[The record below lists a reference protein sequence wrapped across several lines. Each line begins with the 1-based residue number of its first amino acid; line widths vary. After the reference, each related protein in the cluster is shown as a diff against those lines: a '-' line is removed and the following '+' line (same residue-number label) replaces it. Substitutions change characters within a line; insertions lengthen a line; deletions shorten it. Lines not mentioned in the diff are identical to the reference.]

1 MGFGLS
7 QYIPFVIYF
16 ASFLV
21 AFLSLIVNPVI
32 GVLFL
37 FPLLPYQL
45 IFEKI
50 KLLPLGKD
58 INDIIIFSIL
68 AGWIFRKAGNR
79 ENNAGGTNLLKKRS
93 GLRLPIMLLIIANVI
108 GFINTTLSYGL
119 GLDLTNNYFL
129 DLKNY
134 MLLPLVYFLTFRN
147 IKNRKTLNLLTFL
160 LVIGISGADY
170 YFSTNLQWMNVWH
183 FSERTRVMM
192 DGLFVYLGAN
202 HYGAFFAHFVFIL
215 IGIFLFDRSK
225 SRRIILLGIISFTVY
240 CLMYSFSRGAY
251 IAFIAGVSFIGFAKE
266 RRILLLLFFF
276 FLFWRFLVPVSVY
289 ERVKMTKNDTGEL
302 EESAAIRIVLWN
314 EAINMFKESPIIGN
328 GFNTFQFTYKD
339 RLWKDT
345 HNFYL
350 KMLVELGIFGLCA
363 FLFLLYKAFL
373 MGWGLYRE
381 AGDRFFKGLG
391 LGFSACVISTAITNA
406 FGDRWSYL
414 SLGSYFWV
422 FLGIVTWARMNN
434 MAEPLKP
441 QRINSTRAQAGLK
454 KIL

>member
-1 MGFGLS
+1 MGLHLTQFL
-7 QYIPFVIYF
+7 PFVIYF
-16 ASFLV
+16 VSFVV
-21 AFLSLIVNPVI
+21 AFLSIAVNPAV

-37 FPLLPYQL
+37 FPLLPYQI

-58 INDIIIFSIL
+58 INDIIIFCIL
-68 AGWIFRKAGNR
+68 IGFIFRTAGSR
-79 ENNAGGTNLLKKRS
+79 ENRVTSNTFSKKKT
-93 GLRLPIMLLIIANVI
+93 GLHLPIMLLVIANVI
-108 GFINTTLSYGL
+108 GFLNATSSYGL
-119 GLDLTNNYFL
+119 ALDLTNNYIL

-134 MLLPLVYFLTFRN
+134 MLLPLIWFLTYKI
-147 IKNRKTLNLLTFL
+147 IKSKKMLKLITYLM
-160 LVIGISGADY
+160 VIGILGADY
-170 YFSTNLQWMNVWH
+170 YFYTNLQWMNVWH

-215 IGIFLFDRSK
+215 IGIFLFDKSK
-225 SRRIILLGIISFTVY
+225 VRKIILLGIISFTTY

-251 IAFIAGVSFIGFAKE
+251 IAFIAGLLFIGFLKE
-266 RRILLLLFFF
+266 RRILLLLLF
-276 FLFWRFLVPVSVY
+276 FLLSWRSLVPISVY
-289 ERVKMTKNDTGEL
+289 ERVKMTKNDEGEL

-314 EAINMFKESPIIGN
+314 QAISMFKESPLIGK

-350 KMLVELGIFGLCA
+350 KMLVELGLFGLGA
-363 FLFLLYKAFL
+363 FLFLLYRAFL
-373 MGWGLYRE
+373 LGWKLYRE
-381 AGDRFFKGLG
+381 ADDRFLRGLG

-414 SLGSYFWV
+414 SLGSYFWI
-422 FLGIVTWARMNN
+422 FLGIVTCARVNN

-441 QRINSTRAQAGLK
+441 QRIKPSLK
-454 KIL
+454 QP

>member
-1 MGFGLS
+1 MGLNLA
-7 QYIPFVIYF
+7 QYIPFAIYF
-16 ASFLV
+16 ISFVV
-21 AFLSLIVNPVI
+21 AFLSLFVNPAI

-58 INDIIIFSIL
+58 INDIIIFCIL
-68 AGWIFRKAGNR
+68 IGFISRAAGKR
-79 ENNAGGTNLLKKRS
+79 ENHVTGNTFSKRKT
-93 GLRLPIMLLIIANVI
+93 GLYLPIMLLVAANVI
-108 GFINTTLSYGL
+108 GFLNTTLSYGL
-119 GLDLTNNYFL
+119 GFDLTNNYFL

-134 MLLPLVYFLTFRN
+134 MLLPLIWFLTFKN
-147 IKNRKTLNLLTFL
+147 IKNKKILRLLTFL
-160 LVIGISGADY
+160 MVIGVLGADY
-170 YFSTNLQWMNVWH
+170 YFYVNLQWMNIWH
-183 FSERTRVMM
+183 FSERTRTMM
-192 DGLFVYLGAN
+192 EGLFVYLGAN
-202 HYGAFFAHFVFIL
+202 HYGAFFVHFVFIL
-215 IGIFLFDRSK
+215 IGIFLFDK
-225 SRRIILLGIISFTVY
+225 SRGRKIILLMSISFTIY

-251 IAFIAGVSFIGFAKE
+251 IAFIAGILFIGFVKE

-276 FLFWRFLVPVSVY
+276 FLFWRSLVPISVY
-289 ERVKMTKNDTGEL
+289 ERVKMTKNNEGEL

-314 EAINMFKESPIIGN
+314 EAMNMFRESPIIGK

-345 HNFYL
+345 HNFYI
-350 KMLVELGIFGLCA
+350 KMLVELGIFGLVA

-373 MGWGLYRE
+373 TGWKLYKE
-381 AGDRFFKGLG
+381 ADDRFLKGLG

-414 SLGSYFWV
+414 SLGSYFWI
-422 FLGIVTWARMNN
+422 FLGIVTYARVNN

-441 QRINSTRAQAGLK
+441 PRIKPALK
-454 KIL
+454 